1 MRESHTVPS
10 LPAPR
15 MEETMTLAQLKEQRE
30 RVESDMLA
38 ELDGIMAAVELFN
51 KNAKLEIAIMKENL
65 AQFEQDC
72 QRIINDIN
80 AHTERIKRGIL

>member
-1 MRESHTVPS
+1 
-10 LPAPR
+10 
-15 MEETMTLAQLKEQRE
+15 MTLAQLKEQRE
-30 RVESDMLA
+30 RVESDMLG
-38 ELDGIMAAVELFN
+38 ELDGILAAIELFN